1 MQSSG
6 QGMSS
11 GGRQDMSMGGGVSS
25 GMGSSGSN
33 IVVQNNINII
43 NQPIIVI
50 ATNAGGSSQTQQVAS
65 QIQAPAATHTV
76 CYASFIPT
84 PLGPCINMLKI
95 QVTVGGEAGL
105 VYSPDTIQAAMYD
118 MVQFNFMA
126 KNHTVTQSTFPK
138 PCNKMMGGIDS
149 GFMPNSGTGT
159 PPMMMVQVNSTMPI
173 WFYCRQKKPMP
184 HCGAGMTFSINPTA
198 DKSQAAFKAAAIA
211 INGTGATAGMM
222 ASGGSMAA
230 GVSMAAGASM
240 AAGTY
245 MAAAASVAPAM
256 TMATQASVAATTMAM
271 AAQAAAATQAASV
284 AQQNQGS
291 MNSGSNS
298 MMVSGSGQTD
308 SSGSCTCSCM
318 CGVQAFAAG
327 SGLGLGMYGGLPG
340 KHKTSFK
347 LYVK

>member
-1 MQSSG
+1 MLCSS
-6 QGMSS
+6 
-11 GGRQDMSMGGGVSS
+11 
-25 GMGSSGSN
+25 
-33 IVVQNNINII
+33 
-43 NQPIIVI
+43 
-50 ATNAGGSSQTQQVAS
+50 
-65 QIQAPAATHTV
+65 
-76 CYASFIPT
+76 IPT
-84 PLGPCINMLKI
+84 PLGPCVNILNI
-95 QVTVGGEAGL
+95 QVTVGGDAGL
-105 VYSPDTIQAAMYD
+105 VYSPETIQAAMYD

-159 PPMMMVQVNSTMPI
+159 PPMMMVQVNSTMPM

-211 INGTGATAGMM
+211 INGTGATA
-222 ASGGSMAA
+222 SM
-230 GVSMAAGASM
+230 MAAGASM
-240 AAGTY
+240 AAGTSMAAS

-256 TMATQASVAATTMAM
+256 TMSTQAAVAATTMAM
-271 AAQAAAATQAASV
+271 AAQAAATTQAASV

-340 KHKTSFK
+340 KHNTRRVISQVK
-347 LYVK
+347 LILLSSANSGHSTRHSLQGLGY

>member
-1 MQSSG
+1 MQNSG

-11 GGRQDMSMGGGVSS
+11 GGKQD
-25 GMGSSGSN
+25 MGSSGSN

-76 CYASFIPT
+76 CYASIPT

-95 QVTVGGEAGL
+95 QVTVGGDAGL
-105 VYSPDTIQAAMYD
+105 VYSPDTIKAAMYD

-230 GVSMAAGASM
+230 GASV

-245 MAAAASVAPAM
+245 MAATASVAPAM
-256 TMATQASVAATTMAM
+256 TMVTQAAVAATTMAM

-308 SSGSCTCSCM
+308 ASGSCTCSCM

-340 KHKTSFK
+340 KLKTSS
-347 LYVK
+347 

>member
-1 MQSSG
+1 MLCSS
-6 QGMSS
+6 
-11 GGRQDMSMGGGVSS
+11 
-25 GMGSSGSN
+25 
-33 IVVQNNINII
+33 
-43 NQPIIVI
+43 
-50 ATNAGGSSQTQQVAS
+50 
-65 QIQAPAATHTV
+65 
-76 CYASFIPT
+76 IPT
-84 PLGPCINMLKI
+84 PLGPCVNILNI
-95 QVTVGGEAGL
+95 QVTVGGDAGL
-105 VYSPDTIQAAMYD
+105 VYSPETIQAAMYD

-159 PPMMMVQVNSTMPI
+159 PPMMMVQVNSTMPM

-211 INGTGATAGMM
+211 INGTGATA
-222 ASGGSMAA
+222 SM
-230 GVSMAAGASM
+230 M
-240 AAGTY
+240 AAGTSMAAS

-256 TMATQASVAATTMAM
+256 TMSTQAAVAATTMAM
-271 AAQAAAATQAASV
+271 AAQAAATTQAASV

-340 KHKTSFK
+340 KHNTRRVISQVK
-347 LYVK
+347 LILLSSANSGHSTRRSLQGLGY